1 MSGGDLLRDHLA
13 RLQGWHDAHAD
24 FDAVVADFPAN
35 LRGTVPQGLPYSPW
49 QLLEHIRLAQEDIVD
64 FCRNPKYI
72 ERNWPA
78 DYWPSSPE
86 PADPKAWDAS
96 VARYRHDRQALEQ
109 MIRDPKCD
117 LFAGV
122 PAGNG
127 QTFLREFL
135 LVADH
140 TAYHVGQ
147 LVLMRRL
154 LGAWATE
161 GQV

>member
-1 MSGGDLLRDHLA
+1 MTSTDVLRDHLA
-13 RLQGWHDAHAD
+13 RFQSWHDAHAD
-24 FDAVVADFPAN
+24 FDAIVSDFPSD
-35 LRGTVPQGLPYSPW
+35 LRGIVPPGLPYSAW
-49 QLLEHIRLAQEDIVD
+49 QVLEHIRLAQEDILE
-64 FCRNPKYI
+64 FCRNPRYK

-86 PADPKAWDAS
+86 PPNAKAWDAS
-96 VARYRHDRQALEQ
+96 VTAYRHDRKALQE

-117 LFAGV
+117 LLAKV
-122 PAGNG
+122 PVGEG

-147 LVLMRRL
+147 LVVMRRL
-154 LGAWATE
+154 VGAWAE
-161 GQV
+161 R

>member
-1 MSGGDLLRDHLA
+1 MSGADPLRDHLA

-24 FDAVVADFPAN
+24 FEAAVTDFPLN
-35 LRGTVPQGLPYSPW
+35 LRGNVPRGLPYSPW
-49 QLLEHIRLAQEDIVD
+49 QLLEHIRLAQEDILD
-64 FCRNPKYI
+64 FCRNPKYT

-86 PADPKAWDAS
+86 PPDANAWDAS
-96 VARYRHDRQALEQ
+96 VAAYRHDRQAVEK

-117 LFAGV
+117 LLAKV

-135 LVADH
+135 LIADH

-147 LVLMRRL
+147 LVAMRRL
-154 LGAWATE
+154 LGAWAAE
-161 GQV
+161 GQA